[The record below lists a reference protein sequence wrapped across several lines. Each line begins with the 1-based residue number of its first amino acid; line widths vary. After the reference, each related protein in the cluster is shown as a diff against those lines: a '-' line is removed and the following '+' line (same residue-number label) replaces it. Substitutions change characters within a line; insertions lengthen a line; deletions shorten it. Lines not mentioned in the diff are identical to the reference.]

1 MARACVCTGG
11 GEEPSTGRELHGAGR
26 GRGHEAAG
34 RHRDPP
40 QQAQPDPARHTAR
53 QDDPQD

>member
-1 MARACVCTGG
+1 MSLVCTGG
-11 GEEPSTGRELHGAGR
+11 GEEPGAGRELHGAGG

-34 RHRDPP
+34 RHRDPT